1 VERGDCTEDTDI
13 VVWHSISLTH
23 NPRTEDYPVM
33 PCDTMTV
40 SLKPSGF
47 FDRNPALD
55 VPQSTQGRNGSLLVE
70 DGDLKVAV
78 ESQHCRREAK
88 L

>member
-1 VERGDCTEDTDI
+1 
-13 VVWHSISLTH
+13 
-23 NPRTEDYPVM
+23 M

-55 VPQSTQGRNGSLLVE
+55 VPQSTQRLNGSRLLE
-70 DGDLKVAV
+70 DKDLKEVVADRGGQEECCKV
-78 ESQHCRREAK
+78 RDSR

>member
-1 VERGDCTEDTDI
+1 
-13 VVWHSISLTH
+13 
-23 NPRTEDYPVM
+23 M

-55 VPQSTQGRNGSLLVE
+55 VPQSTQQLNGSRLLE
-70 DGDLKVAV
+70 DKDLKEVV
-78 ESQHCRREAK
+78 TDRGGQEECCKVRDSR

>member
-1 VERGDCTEDTDI
+1 
-13 VVWHSISLTH
+13 
-23 NPRTEDYPVM
+23 M

-47 FDRNPALD
+47 FEQNPALD
-55 VPQSTQGRNGSLLVE
+55 VPQSTQSSNGSRLLE
-70 DGDLKVAV
+70 DKDLKKVADDECCNV
-78 ESQHCRREAK
+78 RESR